1 MACPNSYNRNDPLDS
16 IQILLPSESVFYVS
30 LGLHIEREF
39 NLLQYENRVIFKK
52 RSIGLME
59 EISTKQF
66 FSLYIY
72 ICTYVYTIHREFQEL
87 FSIKLYFNKKIFAST
102 KTVNY

>member
-72 ICTYVYTIHREFQEL
+72 VHTCIRFIENFKSCL
-87 FSIKLYFNKKIFAST
+87 AL
-102 KTVNY
+102 NYILIRKYSLARKR